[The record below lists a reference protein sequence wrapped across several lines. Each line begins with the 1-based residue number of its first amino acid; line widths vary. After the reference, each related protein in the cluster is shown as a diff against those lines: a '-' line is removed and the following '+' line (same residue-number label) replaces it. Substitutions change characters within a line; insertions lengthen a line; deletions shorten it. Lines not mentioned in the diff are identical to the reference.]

1 MSMENWEKQYE
12 KELQL
17 IEDEMIE
24 ARRQGDEKQ
33 LKFLF
38 REKKRIEFEYGAELA
53 QEDDFNKNKQNQ

>member
-1 MSMENWEKQYE
+1 MENWEKQYE